1 MQPIG
6 NRLTLSAAAHPPKQK
21 VRAMDCSPST
31 PWTGTLESPGRK
43 PPVFDDVSSSS
54 LKVAVAGLSAR
65 QNAIA
70 NNIANIETPGYQAR
84 KVKFEEALSGAVA
97 NGRSPSTVTP
107 SVQNSLEPS
116 RLNGS
121 NVNLDEETLS
131 HIDTTMRYQL
141 TLRALDS
148 KYGLIRDAIKG
159 A

>member
-1 MQPIG
+1 
-6 NRLTLSAAAHPPKQK
+6 
-21 VRAMDCSPST
+21 
-31 PWTGTLESPGRK
+31 
-43 PPVFDDVSSSS
+43 VFNDVSTAA
-54 LKVAVAGLSAR
+54 LKVSVAGLSAR
-65 QNAIA
+65 RAAIA

-84 KVKFEEALSGAVA
+84 KVKFEEALSGAVK
-97 NGRSPSTVTP
+97 NGRAPSSVTP
-107 SVQNSLEPS
+107 SVQNSLEPT

-131 HIDTTMRYQL
+131 DIDTSMRYQL

>member
-1 MQPIG
+1 MKSPQGAAVFNDIS
-6 NRLTLSAAAHPPKQK
+6 SA
-21 VRAMDCSPST
+21 
-31 PWTGTLESPGRK
+31 
-43 PPVFDDVSSSS
+43 S
-54 LKVAVAGLSAR
+54 LRVAVAGLAAR

-84 KVKFEEALSGAVA
+84 KVEFEDALRGAVA
-97 NGRSPSTVTP
+97 RGDSPSSVSP
-107 SVQNSLEPS
+107 SVKQSLEPT

-148 KYGLIRDAIKG
+148 KYGMLRDAIKG

>member
-1 MQPIG
+1 M
-6 NRLTLSAAAHPPKQK
+6 
-21 VRAMDCSPST
+21 
-31 PWTGTLESPGRK
+31 
-43 PPVFDDVSSSS
+43 FDDLSSSALRVS
-54 LKVAVAGLSAR
+54 VAGLAAR

-70 NNIANIETPGYQAR
+70 NNIANIETPGYRAR
-84 KVKFEEALSGAVA
+84 KVEFEQALQGAIAYGDSPASV
-97 NGRSPSTVTP
+97 SPSMQT
-107 SVQNSLEPS
+107 SLEPT

-148 KYGLIRDAIKG
+148 KYGMLRDAIKG